1 MVFKAPVS
9 GDLHPAARRDD
20 GVASI
25 LINSHT
31 LGMWLFT
38 RHGFYSM
45 TRSVDEPDKIQVRAR
60 SKGDLVN
67 LKKIALVE
75 VPY

>member
-1 MVFKAPVS
+1 
-9 GDLHPAARRDD
+9 
-20 GVASI
+20 
-25 LINSHT
+25 
-31 LGMWLFT
+31 
-38 RHGFYSM
+38 M

-75 VPY
+75 VPIPETPEAVS